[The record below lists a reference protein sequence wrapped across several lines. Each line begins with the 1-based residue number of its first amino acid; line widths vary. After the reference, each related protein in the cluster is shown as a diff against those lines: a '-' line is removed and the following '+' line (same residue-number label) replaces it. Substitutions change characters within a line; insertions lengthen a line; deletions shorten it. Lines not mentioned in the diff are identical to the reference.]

1 MTRSGLLLINALG
14 LVMNLY
20 LLLYLL
26 RYWLQRFHTSRSFT
40 QTFLPQFPFLLAFL
54 FFLFLQGVAF
64 MHPENGVALVGLPFA
79 LLVSLRC
86 VILLSEQPWWS
97 TDSLIIGRFPVL
109 SIMLLIL
116 GGLLTFL
123 VRT

>member
-1 MTRSGLLLINALG
+1 MARSGLLLINALV

-26 RYWLQRFHTSRSFT
+26 RYRLQRFHTSRSFT
-40 QTFLPQFPFLLAFL
+40 QIFLPQFPFLLAIL
-54 FFLFLQGVAF
+54 FFLCLQGVAF
-64 MHPENGVALVGLPFA
+64 LHPENGAALVGFTIALP
-79 LLVSLRC
+79 LSLHC
-86 VILLSEQPWWS
+86 LTLLSEQPWWS

-109 SIMLLIL
+109 SIILLIL

-123 VRT
+123 VHT